1 VSSRSLYQPEPTLNH
16 RTSRSASYLPTRA
29 LLTSL
34 TNPPAG
40 TPQSYIQER
49 FRQGQDRELSL
60 MKTLQLT
67 EDEKEEMKE
76 QTKICEV
83 IGRQQ
88 HGPHVENAA
97 RRTPH
102 SCLLG
107 AAPAVGSG
115 PCPASAPRYEERN
128 KTCRGGTASFGDKRG
143 RPHAWGSS
151 VFVLSERA
159 PARPTAPAAPP
170 PRLA

>member
-1 VSSRSLYQPEPTLNH
+1 M
-16 RTSRSASYLPTRA
+16 PTRA

-88 HGPHVENAA
+88 HGPHVEHAA

-102 SCLLG
+102 
-107 AAPAVGSG
+107 AA
-115 PCPASAPRYEERN
+115 RR
-128 KTCRGGTASFGDKRG
+128 T
-143 RPHAWGSS
+143 PHAARRTPHAAQ
-151 VFVLSERA
+151 LSPGGGA
-159 PARPTAPAAPP
+159 GCWLWAV
-170 PRLA
+170 PR